1 MFAFACLVLLIV
13 LILLPLLPQGVV
25 SALQSRI
32 DVGLHTRDRAW
43 QPIISSVMDHPLGG
57 IGFAVINEA
66 VLLPVQWRIGS
77 HNVHLTVLSETGLPG
92 YAVFLVLWFCGIAM
106 GIYWGLSKFNNCK
119 DRLILRS
126 SGVLLACLL
135 FHQFFEGNLM
145 RICALHFLWVYLIA
159 VIAMLSGKIK
169 SKAGINQWNLKE

>member
-1 MFAFACLVLLIV
+1 MPDLLFSYTIKPVLYGSL
-13 LILLPLLPQGVV
+13 
-25 SALQSRI
+25 A
-32 DVGLHTRDRAW
+32 AW
-43 QPIISSVMDHPLGG
+43 AAG
-57 IGFAVINEA
+57 IGSICSLFPGLGYLFTEKKGVKYQ
-66 VLLPVQWRIGS
+66 VLNLSLI
-77 HNVHLTVLSETGLPG
+77 HIYVHLTVLSETGLPG